1 MIAGVL
7 IEYNNKTLDKTFDY
21 LVPFSMEKNIKVGH
35 KVRIPFGK
43 NIVEGFVLKL
53 HNLKEEID
61 YKEIIEIVNEEFVL
75 NEELL
80 ELGKYL
86 KEETYA
92 SLISCYQ
99 VMLPKALKAKNKYSI
114 NIKYDEYI
122 SLVDKEFDIDTYI
135 NNNKRNTSEA
145 KILLGLKEK
154 NKILKKDYSLS
165 SIKSLINKGIIKI
178 IKEEKNR
185 LNLEGKNNKKITLTK
200 KQNEIYEEIIK
211 YKKHNTFLIHGV
223 TGSGKTEIY
232 IKVIENVL
240 KSNHKAIL
248 LVPEISLTPQIV
260 DRFVSVFSSDVA
272 VLHSRLSEGE
282 KYDEYRRILKGEVNI
297 VVGARSAVF
306 APLKN
311 LGVIIVDEEH
321 SASYKQENTPK
332 YSAIDAAI
340 FRGKYNDIPVI
351 LGSATPS
358 LESFTRAKKG
368 VYKLLS
374 LNERVNK
381 NMPEVIIV
389 DKTKEKSNGIL
400 SNTLINKIKDRL
412 NKREQV
418 MLLLNRRGYNTF
430 LTCKTC
436 GFTYTCPNCDISL
449 THHKTNNT
457 LRCHYCNYVIYYNK
471 KCPNCKEGEITSLG
485 LGTEKLEEV
494 VSNIFKDARVLRM
507 DNDSTSKKGAHEK
520 IINDFYQNKYDILVG
535 TQMISKGLNFPNV
548 TLVGILNADASLNIP
563 DFRSGERTF
572 ELLTQTA
579 GRSGRHEK
587 KGEVVI
593 ETYNPEHYIFESVKN
608 NDYLGFAI
616 KEATMRK
623 KLKYPPFYFITNI
636 KIVSFNYEVASAESI
651 KVLNFLK
658 NNLSKDY
665 IILGPTTASVFKLNN
680 KYRFSIIIKYKDNK
694 LLKKALNEL
703 NEIYKTNKV
712 NIEIDNNPLTLI

>member
-35 KVRIPFGK
+35 KVKVPFGK

-61 YKEIIEIVNEEFVL
+61 YKEIIEIVNEEFIL
-75 NEELL
+75 NKELL

-122 SLVDKEFDIDTYI
+122 SLIDKEFGIDSYI
-135 NNNKRNTSEA
+135 KSNKRNTAEA
-145 KILLGLKEK
+145 KILLDLKEK
-154 NKILKKDYSLS
+154 NIVLKKDYSLT
-165 SIKSLINKGIIKI
+165 SIKSLLNKKIIKI

-185 LNLEGKNNKKITLTK
+185 LNLEGKNNKKITLTD

-211 YKKHNTFLIHGV
+211 YKKHNTFLLHGV

-232 IKVIENVL
+232 IKVIENTL
-240 KSNHKAIL
+240 KNNCGAIL

-260 DRFVSVFSSDVA
+260 DRFVSVFSSRVA

-282 KYDEYRRILKGEVNI
+282 KYDEYRRILKGEVSI
-297 VVGARSAVF
+297 VVGARSAIF

-381 NMPEVIIV
+381 NLPEVIII
-389 DKTKEKSNGIL
+389 DKTKEKNYGIL

-412 NKREQV
+412 NKHEQI

-457 LRCHYCNYVIYYNK
+457 LRCHYCNYVVYYNK

-608 NDYLGFAI
+608 NDYLSFAI
-616 KEATMRK
+616 KETTMRK

-636 KIVSFNYEVASAESI
+636 KIVSYNYEVASGESI

-658 NNLSKDY
+658 NNLSEDY
-665 IILGPTTASVFKLNN
+665 IILGPTTAAVFKLNN